1 MSKLE
6 DLLGEHTAEK
16 QYEVLC
22 DLADRLCKRMQE
34 SHASEA
40 EKRGMGSALSFVQ
53 GYVNGFARIQGL
65 DDGTEDED

>member
-1 MSKLE
+1 
-6 DLLGEHTAEK
+6 
-16 QYEVLC
+16 
-22 DLADRLCKRMQE
+22 MQE